1 MARGLLKFVLSGA
14 RQSRLSSG
22 CTQSHKEGEHILQ
35 TLRQPDWVIGG
46 LDGAA
51 AQLEV
56 KRTTLLMRAVNRN
69 LPGSCRVLE
78 NERLSRVSI

>member
-1 MARGLLKFVLSGA
+1 M
-14 RQSRLSSG
+14 
-22 CTQSHKEGEHILQ
+22 Q
-35 TLRQPDWVIGG
+35 TLREPDWVIGG

-69 LPGSCRVLE
+69 LPGYCRVLE
-78 NERLSRVSI
+78 KRPPVPGFHLAIEGRDAKAYWMHVAVPVTDTELHW